1 MAITITK
8 VWLELVKANESGKRR
23 TAPDDAPATLR
34 REALL
39 REVVDRGFL
48 RVADASAE
56 FGVSG
61 VTIRSDFTALETAGS
76 ITRVHGGAMPRGAHT
91 PSESSFES
99 SLSREAAAKL
109 AIGRHA
115 AAMVVSGQSVLL
127 DVGTTAL
134 AVAHALA
141 RRTDLSDVLVVT
153 NGLSIALALE
163 PGMPR
168 LSVVVTG
175 GTLRPL
181 QHSLV
186 NPFASAFLESL
197 HGDIAFI
204 GCNGVDPEVGV
215 TNVNLPEAEVK
226 RRMMQSAAR
235 RVLVAD
241 ASKLGSR
248 RLGNVGPLSD
258 FESLVTAGGPDADV
272 VARLRVAGLQVV
284 DADLPHAAL
293 G

>member
-1 MAITITK
+1 MVHEAAPT
-8 VWLELVKANESGKRR
+8 VVRR
-23 TAPDDAPATLR
+23 DR
-34 REALL
+34 LL
-39 REVVDRGFL
+39 RDVVERGFV
-48 RVADASAE
+48 RVADAAIDL
-56 FGVSG
+56 GVSG
-61 VTIRSDFTALETAGS
+61 VTIRSDLGALEKAGLLV
-76 ITRVHGGAMPRGAHT
+76 RVHGGAMPRAVSA
-91 PSESSFES
+91 SESSFES
-99 SLSREAAAKL
+99 SLELQASAKR
-109 AIGRHA
+109 AIGVRA
-115 AAMVVSGQSVLL
+115 ASMVCSGQSVML

-168 LSVVVTG
+168 LTVVVTG

-186 NPFASAFLESL
+186 NPFASAFLETL

-204 GCNGVDPEVGV
+204 GCNGVDPDEGV

-226 RRMMQSAAR
+226 RRMMRSAGR
-235 RVLVAD
+235 RVLLAD

-248 RLGNVGPLSD
+248 RLGAVGPLSD
-258 FESLVTAGGPDADV
+258 FESLVTAGGADE
-272 VARLRVAGLQVV
+272 ATLERLRRAGLEVIV
-284 DADLPHAAL
+284 ADAR
-293 G
+293 GE

>member
-1 MAITITK
+1 MADD
-8 VWLELVKANESGKRR
+8 S
-23 TAPDDAPATLR
+23 APTVVR
-34 REALL
+34 RERLL
-39 REVVDRGFL
+39 QEIVDRGFL

-56 FGVSG
+56 LGVSA
-61 VTIRSDFTALETAGS
+61 VTVRSDLTALEIAGA
-76 ITRVHGGAMPRGAHT
+76 IVRVHGGAMPRGTGSAG
-91 PSESSFES
+91 ESSFEA
-99 SLSREAAAKL
+99 SLSHEASAKL
-109 AIGRHA
+109 AIGRRA
-115 AAMVVSGQSVLL
+115 AAMVSSGQSVLL

-168 LSVVVTG
+168 LTVVVTG

-215 TNVNLPEAEVK
+215 TNINLPEAEVK
-226 RRMMQSAAR
+226 RRMMESAAR

-258 FESLVTAGGPDADV
+258 FEALVTAGGPDAGTV
-272 VARLRVAGLQVV
+272 ERLRAAGLDVI
-284 DADLPHAAL
+284 DADAA
-293 G
+293 GAGAAIG

>member
-1 MAITITK
+1 M
-8 VWLELVKANESGKRR
+8 
-23 TAPDDAPATLR
+23 
-34 REALL
+34 
-39 REVVDRGFL
+39 
-48 RVADASAE
+48 
-56 FGVSG
+56 VS
-61 VTIRSDFTALETAGS
+61 
-76 ITRVHGGAMPRGAHT
+76 
-91 PSESSFES
+91 
-99 SLSREAAAKL
+99 
-109 AIGRHA
+109 
-115 AAMVVSGQSVLL
+115 SGQSVLL

-168 LSVVVTG
+168 LTVVVTG

-248 RLGNVGPLSD
+248 RLGNVGPLGD
-258 FESLVTAGGPDADV
+258 FESLVTAGGPDPDV
-272 VARLRVAGLQVV
+272 VERLEAAGLHVI
-284 DADLPHAAL
+284 DADN
-293 G
+293 

>member
-1 MAITITK
+1 MA
-8 VWLELVKANESGKRR
+8 
-23 TAPDDAPATLR
+23 DDAAPTIVR
-34 REALL
+34 RERLL
-39 REVVDRGFL
+39 QEVVDRGFL
-48 RVADASAE
+48 RVADASIE
-56 FGVSG
+56 LGVSA
-61 VTIRSDFTALETAGS
+61 VTIRSDLTALELAGS
-76 ITRVHGGAMPRGAHT
+76 IVRVHGGAMPRGAEGA
-91 PSESSFES
+91 SESSFES
-99 SLSREAAAKL
+99 SLAHAAAAKL
-109 AIGRHA
+109 AIGRRA
-115 AAMVVSGQSVLL
+115 ASMVLSGQSVLL

-141 RRTDLSDVLVVT
+141 RRTDLHDVLVVT

-163 PGMPR
+163 PGIPR
-168 LSVVVTG
+168 LTVVVTG
-175 GTLRPL
+175 GTLRPQ

-258 FESLVTAGGPDADV
+258 FESLVTAGGPEEAV
-272 VARLRVAGLQVV
+272 VERLESAGLHVI
-284 DADLPHAAL
+284 DADLDGPVAR
-293 G
+293 